1 MVHFQTNVP
10 WIALKSNT
18 SVYFSWLKACRVYL
32 NHSKF
37 KADTLVSC
45 GFLVGAQPSHFRRD
59 GAEEELRAS
68 LGITPDSL
76 PFQLSSRSISVPMK
90 EGDPSQY
97 CFQAIVIET
106 PTQHAQTLCKK
117 FYDLDQPT
125 KAQANYPYTGISQF
139 VPLRKTK
146 EWPIS
151 KIFQLAQFHVTI
163 VEGLKPLFLGNIQD
177 INHVIDDL
185 GNSLMQG
192 FYGMTVMSSTSQ
204 GAEGITPPV
213 QLIHSIHNTRKPN
226 TKVILVQTSKF
237 NDAVDQFSNIHNILQ
252 TKINESYHENVFVP
266 GTTTQ
271 LAGRKA
277 DSISSAI
284 TPPMPQHC

>member
-1 MVHFQTNVP
+1 M
-10 WIALKSNT
+10 
-18 SVYFSWLKACRVYL
+18 
-32 NHSKF
+32 
-37 KADTLVSC
+37 
-45 GFLVGAQPSHFRRD
+45 
-59 GAEEELRAS
+59 
-68 LGITPDSL
+68 
-76 PFQLSSRSISVPMK
+76 
-90 EGDPSQY
+90 
-97 CFQAIVIET
+97 
-106 PTQHAQTLCKK
+106 
-117 FYDLDQPT
+117 
-125 KAQANYPYTGISQF
+125 
-139 VPLRKTK
+139 
-146 EWPIS
+146 
-151 KIFQLAQFHVTI
+151 
-163 VEGLKPLFLGNIQD
+163 EGLKPLFLGNIQD